1 MDLKKLIREMSGK
14 NRCDLTQL
22 FAGPRALQYLITTLA
37 EPFRDAKINKVV
49 ALEAIGFVLGA
60 GVALE
65 LKAGLVLIRKQDKI
79 AWTTRSV
86 EFTDY
91 THKTK
96 RFEIADDAIL
106 PGDKILIVDDWTE
119 TGAQLKAAISLVEQM
134 GGIVSGISCL
144 NVDPQAKSDKTLSN
158 YRLYSVIEY

>member
-1 MDLKKLIREMSGK
+1 MDLKKLVREMSGK

-22 FAGPRALQYLITTLA
+22 FADPDALQHLIKALA
-37 EPFRDAKINKVV
+37 RPFRDANIDKVV
-49 ALEAIGFVLGA
+49 ALEAIGFVLA
-60 GVALE
+60 SGVALE
-65 LKAGLVLIRKQDKI
+65 LEAGLVLIRKQGKI

-91 THKTK
+91 TKKTK
-96 RFEIADDAIL
+96 QFEIADDAIL

-134 GGIVSGISCL
+134 DGIVSGISCL
-144 NVDPQAKSDKTLSN
+144 NVDPQAKNDKTLSN
-158 YRLYSVIEY
+158 YRMHSVIEY